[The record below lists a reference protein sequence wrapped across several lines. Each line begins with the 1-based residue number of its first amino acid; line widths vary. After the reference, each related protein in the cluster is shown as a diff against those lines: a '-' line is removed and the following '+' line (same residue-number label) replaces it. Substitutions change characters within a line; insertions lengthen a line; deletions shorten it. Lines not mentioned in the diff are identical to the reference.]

1 MASPSNLNLAL
12 IPFENPENLFELPV
26 GMFIDPCGIT
36 HLAYPLIEEA
46 SIHGERRNQS
56 LGSDL
61 GDETI
66 ARSEGEQISSKEQ
79 AHSSYDDDDDI
90 SLVQLVSKR
99 LLSRLNAHESLT
111 SNPLVKAPVRVT
123 RFVQR
128 TRDAILLG
136 KSTKKTRLVQSK
148 FVLPSNPI
156 EIDDDDIIGPK
167 KSRKQKRNTS
177 KPEESGPKE
186 IDEIDS
192 ARALSFRRRSVI
204 RGTLRRRM
212 GREKTREFY
221 LIATG
226 SATSISS
233 TVCGVS
239 FTLNAE
245 ILSSILGVPNSG
257 WGHFV
262 KRNWPPLEGNI
273 SALEICHRFSNDPT
287 LNEYTRVDKG
297 VRGLAYGFWLGMV
310 FKHFGVPVGEWQ
322 IQTIN
327 DVLGVVDHKTIP
339 ATKRGANAPMQRLR
353 ASLTVKNEEII
364 VLQGSHS
371 AAIDKLH
378 IDYGLKHAIL
388 AEENSRL
395 KEELAQTQVALNT
408 ERLSNSDRL
417 KHLYEL
423 LTKDFPSSSSTL
435 PPSV

>member
-1 MASPSNLNLAL
+1 MIFP
-12 IPFENPENLFELPV
+12 
-26 GMFIDPCGIT
+26 D
-36 HLAYPLIEEA
+36 
-46 SIHGERRNQS
+46 
-56 LGSDL
+56 
-61 GDETI
+61 
-66 ARSEGEQISSKEQ
+66 
-79 AHSSYDDDDDI
+79 AH
-90 SLVQLVSKR
+90 K
-99 LLSRLNAHESLT
+99 SLT
-111 SNPLVKAPVRVT
+111 SNPSVKASIRVT
-123 RFVQR
+123 RSVQR
-128 TRDAILLG
+128 TRDAMLLA
-136 KSTKKTRLVQSK
+136 KSTKKTRPVQSK

-177 KPEESGPKE
+177 KLEESGPKE

-204 RGTLRRRM
+204 RGRVITGFGGDEMSELLALVQARGSTELLSQGTLRRRM
-212 GREKTREFY
+212 GREETREFY

-257 WGHFV
+257 WGHYV
-262 KRNWPPLEGNI
+262 KRNWPPLEGNF

-287 LNEYTRVDKG
+287 LNEYTRE
-297 VRGLAYGFWLGMV
+297 RGLAYGFWLGMV
-310 FKHFGVPVGEWQ
+310 FEHFGVPVGKWQ
-322 IQTIN
+322 IQTIK
-327 DVLGVVDHKTIP
+327 DVLGVVDHEIIP
-339 ATKRGANAPMQRLR
+339 ATKRRANAPMQRLR
-353 ASLTVKNEEII
+353 ASLTAKNEEITA
-364 VLQGSHS
+364 LQGSHS

-395 KEELAQTQVALNT
+395 KEELAQTQAALNT

-423 LTKDFPSSSSTL
+423 LTKDFPFSSSAL
-435 PPSV
+435 PQSV